1 MTHQD
6 PHVVSILTGRCAD
19 VIFKCSDHKIQAN
32 RATRCSLCYLDSQ
45 SMTSAWIA
53 VLILVS
59 FLPLYM

>member
-32 RATRCSLCYLDSQ
+32 RATRCSLQ